1 MRAHKLQATLPEDH
15 RLSVEVQLPDD
26 FPPGPVEVIVL
37 AGGRERRNI
46 VRLGGV
52 LKGASLSS
60 IAGDPIAE
68 ALRELREERLE
79 RFGRLSSG
87 D

>member
-15 RLSVEVQLPDD
+15 RLSVEAQLPED

-37 AGGRERRNI
+37 AGSPERRNI

-52 LKGASLSS
+52 LGGASLSS
-60 IAGDPIAE
+60 IDGDPIAE
-68 ALRELREERLE
+68 ALGELREERLD
-79 RFGRLSSG
+79 RFGRLG
-87 D
+87 GAD